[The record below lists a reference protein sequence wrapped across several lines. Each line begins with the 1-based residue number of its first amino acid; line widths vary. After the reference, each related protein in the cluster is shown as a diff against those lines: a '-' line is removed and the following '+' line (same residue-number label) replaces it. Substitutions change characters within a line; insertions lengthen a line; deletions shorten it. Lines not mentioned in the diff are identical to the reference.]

1 MVPPVVVYQSAVRDG
16 DRVFTSGQLPMKDG
30 QLMTPGKLGGAVSEE
45 EGYAAARQR
54 ALNTLAA
61 IKKQVGAL
69 SAIKRVVKV
78 IVFMASEPGFTAQP
92 KIANGASEFPWR
104 SVRRRRVVHHV
115 LGCHIEMTATPGV
128 DYPVLTTY
136 QPDEPP
142 LQLPLSILRDV
153 RAALDEIGEEPQR
166 RAFGSF
172 ILCPWTS
179 ERAQMQKRFWCHCG

>member
-1 MVPPVVVYQSAVRDG
+1 
-16 DRVFTSGQLPMKDG
+16 
-30 QLMTPGKLGGAVSEE
+30 
-45 EGYAAARQR
+45 
-54 ALNTLAA
+54 
-61 IKKQVGAL
+61 
-69 SAIKRVVKV
+69 
-78 IVFMASEPGFTAQP
+78 
-92 KIANGASEFPWR
+92 
-104 SVRRRRVVHHV
+104 VHHV

-179 ERAQMQKRFWCHCG
+179 ERAQMQKTVWCRCG

>member
-1 MVPPVVVYQSAVRDG
+1 
-16 DRVFTSGQLPMKDG
+16 
-30 QLMTPGKLGGAVSEE
+30 
-45 EGYAAARQR
+45 
-54 ALNTLAA
+54 
-61 IKKQVGAL
+61 
-69 SAIKRVVKV
+69 
-78 IVFMASEPGFTAQP
+78 
-92 KIANGASEFPWR
+92 
-104 SVRRRRVVHHV
+104 
-115 LGCHIEMTATPGV
+115 MTATPGV

-179 ERAQMQKRFWCHCG
+179 ERAQMQKRVWCHCGSQVLDMGKPDPCRSTTLGHVATDTWCSLVEWQRHQADDQHRPDAHCPG

>member
-45 EGYAAARQR
+45 EGYAAARQC
-54 ALNTLAA
+54 AQNALAA

-92 KIANGASEFPWR
+92 KIANGAPEF
-104 SVRRRRVVHHV
+104 
-115 LGCHIEMTATPGV
+115 L
-128 DYPVLTTY
+128 
-136 QPDEPP
+136 
-142 LQLPLSILRDV
+142 
-153 RAALDEIGEEPQR
+153 GEE
-166 RAFGSF
+166 FGAVESG
-172 ILCPWTS
+172 ITCWAATS
-179 ERAQMQKRFWCHCG
+179 R

>member
-1 MVPPVVVYQSAVRDG
+1 M
-16 DRVFTSGQLPMKDG
+16 
-30 QLMTPGKLGGAVSEE
+30 SEE
-45 EGYAAARQR
+45 EGYAAARQC
-54 ALNTLAA
+54 ALNALAA

-115 LGCHIEMTATPGV
+115 LGCNIEMTATPGV
-128 DYPVLTTY
+128 DYPVLTTC
-136 QPDEPP
+136 QPDEPQ

-179 ERAQMQKRFWCHCG
+179 ERAQMQKRVWCHCG